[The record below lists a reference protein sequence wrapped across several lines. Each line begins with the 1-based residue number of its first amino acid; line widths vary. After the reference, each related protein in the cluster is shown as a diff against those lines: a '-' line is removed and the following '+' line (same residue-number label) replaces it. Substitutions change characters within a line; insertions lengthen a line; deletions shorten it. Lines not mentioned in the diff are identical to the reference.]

1 MKRKII
7 ERFLPLL
14 SIFAVICVMAMLLPE
29 VPMSVSAA
37 GQKQS
42 AVDDGQPQTEVDT
55 GGSSKEEAG
64 SQSQDTADSIES
76 QSTPDSAKAQDVSS
90 GAQSE
95 GMSSGAQSQG
105 MSDKTQSQA
114 VSEAEQS
121 QTTADTEA
129 LQNGADTAV
138 ETEEGILP
146 EDTIDMESALP
157 MYQIVVRPGFS
168 GLRLVL
174 DDAYTA
180 SASAGATVSVAVDA
194 SNMMGGLCFTGLR
207 VVTEQ
212 EQYIDTW
219 YDEALEKYMFIM
231 PDQDVIIQPSFS
243 WIVLTAADSV
253 GTEHTI
259 TNYSEHMHQGL
270 LRVGYF
276 EIDGGT
282 LAWCTQHS
290 LPPPA
295 VGTVLR
301 TAQIWSGN
309 ETWLSTMMRR
319 IAWYG
324 YSGPMAETTKA
335 ALSLSDSDL
344 WRYTALAFS
353 YAYGGGDNYYGY
365 GQRFVEW
372 LSGLGDS
379 ANAPE
384 GLSVYRLTTG
394 TSAVQDLVYW
404 TYEPERPLKL
414 KKVSEAPGLTDN
426 NPCYHLEG
434 AEYGVY
440 TDEKCSNIAGTL
452 VTDTKGNTNELMLSP
467 GTYYIKELKA
477 SEGFGVS
484 EELVKVTLEDEP
496 VAITVSE
503 PPLFDT
509 LGLALT
515 KIDGETGKS
524 QGQGTGTL
532 AGAQFTI
539 KYYAGYYTDKDL
551 PEIPSRTWVIETK
564 YVDNQGEEPIYYC
577 SLSDEFKIAGD
588 DLYIDNGRAVLP
600 LGTITIEETKAPQGY
615 TLEGAYF
622 QIPGSEEKI
631 TGLYIA
637 NIKNESS
644 GPQLEG
650 GNSYKAVN
658 YPGRGGVR
666 IQKTDADTGECTA
679 QGNASLKGAV
689 YAVISQ
695 NEGNIIVN
703 GHSYGKGEEV
713 LRMTTDSKGMAETG
727 SNALPFGSYGLMEVS
742 ASEGYLLNN
751 TVQNFSISENGVILT
766 LDSPLPEEVIRGGVK
781 LQKRDSETHGTSAQ
795 GGASLEG
802 AVFSIINTSSHKV
815 IVDGAVFEPGSIV
828 AQLTT
833 NAKGIVQ
840 TKQDLLPFGTYK
852 IVEESAPEGYL
863 KEENISQEFAITKNG
878 AIVDL
883 TGREESVY
891 NKVVRGGVKIQ
902 KRDAEN
908 KTKEA
913 QGGATLKGAVFDII
927 NMNEQPVFVGGK
939 LVALGENVSQLVTDD
954 YGTAQTPDDL
964 LPYGIYKLVEKSAP
978 AGYLKDE
985 ELEQIFEIRED
996 GEIIDLTDTEHS
1008 VYNEVI
1014 RGGVKI
1020 QKRDIQSGDG
1030 VPQGNA
1036 VLKGAVFE
1044 LVNMNSRAVIV
1055 RGEKYEPGAVICRLT
1070 TDEDGIAKTD
1080 SHFLPYGQYKLVEVT
1095 PPSGYLG
1102 DGITEQ
1108 SFTIRENDKITDLTS
1123 EEQSI
1128 SNQVIRGDFE
1138 LTKIDAASQ
1147 NSMSDVQF
1155 KITSATTGEAHSFT
1169 TDANGF
1175 YSSASSW
1182 NLHSKNTNKGGA
1194 EDGLWFGLDKDGQA
1208 VPVDDHMG
1216 ALPFDTYIIEE
1227 LRCAANEGRRLY
1239 KGTVVISR
1247 NGYTVDMG
1255 NIENEAVNAPELMTS
1270 ARCEETGT
1278 AWGLTSGNVTIIDTV
1293 AYRGL
1298 IPGQSYTIKGE
1309 LINAMTKEPVISA
1322 DGTAVSVQ
1330 KEFECVLENGSV
1342 DVSYNIDSSELSGM
1356 DIVVYETLYLNG
1368 EKIAEHKNIEDEG
1381 QTIHFPGIKT
1391 EVREKDS
1398 GSGVTG
1404 ARENITLIDT
1414 VSYTNLE
1421 AGKTYTLSGILM
1433 DQESEEPVL
1442 IDERT
1447 VTASTTF
1454 IPQNSSGS
1462 VEVVFNL
1469 DGSSLGGKAIVVFET
1484 LARGNI
1490 VYGEHKDIN
1499 DRRQTIEFTDI
1510 STRAVDSTTGLHMGF
1525 AKETVKIT
1533 DTVDYKNLVPGKE
1546 YRIEGVLMDLQSG
1559 ELFAGGGQTWTAKQ
1573 KLVPDAPEGQVS
1585 VSFKVPGEVLSG
1597 NAVVVFETIYD
1608 NETEVGFHR
1617 DMDDMDQTVYYPE
1630 ISTSASGKAPD
1641 SHEILAEEK
1650 VTILDKVVY
1659 RGLMPGKEYCLT
1671 GSLVNRKD
1679 GKAICKAD
1687 GEAICQNV
1695 VFVPENS
1702 EGSVTVEFSVDG
1714 TDLAGMD
1721 IVVFESLEIEGIVVA
1736 EHKALEDE
1744 EQTVHFPK
1752 ISTDAVCADTGL
1764 KLANPADK
1772 VTITDTVHYENL
1784 TIGKEYRLQGIL
1796 MAQSANSPI
1805 EVDGKQITAEAVFI
1819 PEKNDGTVTVDFTF
1833 SAEELAGKTAVVFE
1847 TLFHGEDVVAEHK
1860 NIGDE
1865 GQTIHFPSIKTTAR
1879 DKSTS
1884 EHSGWAASGEAVTV
1898 VDEVHYNNLIPGKEY
1913 RIVGTIMDKDTEKP
1927 LLLEEEKITAKKAFT
1942 AGTAEGCVTLE
1953 FNIPG
1958 ENLAGKTVV
1967 VFEKLYYG
1975 STELGT
1981 HEDIGDENQTIF
1993 YPDIE
1998 LKTEAKDQ
2006 ETGSHTGEAKEKVTI
2021 IDTVTYSGLIPDKK
2035 YRVEGTVMDKSTGEA
2050 LLNNGKPVTSELEF
2064 TPKEAAG
2071 EIELSFTLDGKT
2083 LENKELVIF
2092 EKLYCGDI
2100 QVAEHTDIGD
2110 ESQTVR
2116 LVPPGSPKLTAPQ
2129 TGLGSPAVYV
2139 SCSLGLILIA
2149 GGIYLL
2155 ARKKY
2160 KNSYHKYQ

>member
-1 MKRKII
+1 MKRRII
-7 ERFLPLL
+7 EHFLPAL
-14 SIFAVICVMAMLLPE
+14 SILAIICVIVMMLPE
-29 VPMSVSAA
+29 VSLSVSAA
-37 GQKQS
+37 GQRQR
-42 AVDDGQPQTEVDT
+42 AVDDGQPQPEADT
-55 GGSSKEEAG
+55 SESLNEKAG
-64 SQSQDTADSIES
+64 IQSQNTANSNES
-76 QSTPDSAKAQDVSS
+76 QSTSDSTQGQSMLS
-90 GAQSE
+90 GSHT
-95 GMSSGAQSQG
+95 QG
-105 MSDKTQSQA
+105 MSDNDVSQGIPDTDQSQA
-114 VSEAEQS
+114 ASEAEQS
-121 QTTADTEA
+121 QTTANAESF
-129 LQNGADTAV
+129 QNGTDTAD
-138 ETEEGILP
+138 ETEDGILP
-146 EDTIDMESALP
+146 ADTLDIENDLP
-157 MYQIVVRPGFS
+157 MYHIAVRPGFS

-174 DDAYTA
+174 DDSCTD
-180 SASAGATVSVAVDA
+180 SASAGDTVSVAVDA

-212 EQYIDTW
+212 EEYIDTW
-219 YDEALEKYMFIM
+219 YDEGLEQYMFMM

-243 WIVLTAADSV
+243 WIVLRAADSV

-259 TNYSEHMHQGL
+259 TNYSEHMYQGL
-270 LRVGYF
+270 LKVGYF

-301 TAQIWSGN
+301 TAQIWSGD

-324 YSGPMAETTKA
+324 YSGPMAEITKSE
-335 ALSLSDSDL
+335 LSLSDSDL

-353 YAYGGGDNYYGY
+353 YAYGGDDNYYGY

-372 LSGLGDS
+372 LSGLGDR

-394 TSAVQDLVYW
+394 SLAVQDLVYW
-404 TYEPERPLKL
+404 TYEPECPLKL

-426 NPCYHLEG
+426 HPCYRLEG

-440 TDEKCSNIAGTL
+440 TDENCSNIAGTL
-452 VTDTKGNTNELMLSP
+452 VTDKNGNTDELMLSP

-496 VAITVSE
+496 VIITVAE
-503 PPLFDT
+503 PPLFDA

-524 QGQGTGTL
+524 QEQGTGTL

-539 KYYAGYYTDKDL
+539 KYYTGYYTNKDL

-564 YVDNQGEEPIYYC
+564 YVDSEREGPIYYC

-615 TLEGAYF
+615 TLEGSYF
-622 QIPGSEEKI
+622 HIPGSEEKI
-631 TGLYIA
+631 TGIYVT
-637 NIKNESS
+637 NIKMNGSNAY
-644 GPQLEG
+644 LEG

-666 IQKTDADTGECTA
+666 LQKADADTGECVA
-679 QGNASLKGAV
+679 QGNASLQGAV

-695 NEGNIIVN
+695 NEGNIMVN

-713 LRMTTDSKGMAETG
+713 LRMTTDSEGVAETD
-727 SNALPFGSYGLMEVS
+727 SDALPFGSYGLMEVS

-751 TVQNFSISENGVILT
+751 TVQNFLISENGVILT
-766 LDSPLPEEVIRGGVK
+766 LDSPLPEDVIRGGVK

-815 IVDGAVFEPGSIV
+815 IVDGAAFEPGSIV

-833 NAKGIVQ
+833 NAKGIIQ
-840 TKQDLLPFGTYK
+840 TKPDLLPFGTYK

-863 KEENISQEFAITKNG
+863 KEESISREFAIIKDG

-927 NMNEQPVFVGGK
+927 NMNEQPVLVGGK
-939 LVALGENVSQLVTDD
+939 LAVMGEIVAQIVTDD
-954 YGTAQTPDDL
+954 YGLAQTPDDL
-964 LPYGIYKLVEKSAP
+964 LPYGTYKLVEKSAP
-978 AGYLKDE
+978 AGYLSDK
-985 ELEQIFEIRED
+985 ELEQIFEIRKD
-996 GEIIDLTDTEHS
+996 GEIVDLTDTKHS
-1008 VYNEVI
+1008 IYNDVI

-1020 QKRDIQSGDG
+1020 QKRDIQSGDAI
-1030 VPQGNA
+1030 PQGSA
-1036 VLKGAVFE
+1036 ILKDAVFE
-1044 LVNMNSRAVIV
+1044 LVNMNSHAVIAG
-1055 RGEKYEPGAVICRLT
+1055 GEKHQPGAVICRLT
-1070 TDEDGIAKTD
+1070 TDEDGTAKTD
-1080 SHFLPYGQYKLVEVT
+1080 SNFLPYGQYKLVEVT

-1108 SFTIRENDKITDLTS
+1108 SFTIRENGKITDLTA

-1138 LTKIDAASQ
+1138 LTKIDSASQ

-1155 KITSATTGEAHSFT
+1155 KITSATTGEAHEFT

-1182 NLHSKNTNKGGA
+1182 NLHSQNTNKGGA
-1194 EDGLWFGLDKDGQA
+1194 EDGLWFGLDKDGQE

-1227 LRCAANEGRRLY
+1227 LRCDANEGRRLY

-1255 NIENEAVNAPELMTS
+1255 NIENEAVNIPALMTS

-1298 IPGQSYTIKGE
+1298 IPGQRYTIKGE
-1309 LINAMTKEPVISA
+1309 LINAMTKEPVISE
-1322 DGTAVSVQ
+1322 DGSAVSVQ
-1330 KEFECVLENGSV
+1330 KEFECILENGSI
-1342 DVSYNIDSSELSGM
+1342 DVSYSINSSGLSGM
-1356 DIVVYETLYLNG
+1356 DIVVYETLYMNG

-1391 EVREKDS
+1391 AVREKDS

-1421 AGKTYTLSGILM
+1421 AGKTYTLTGILM
-1433 DQESEEPVL
+1433 DQESEAPAL
-1442 IDERT
+1442 IDGRT

-1462 VEVVFNL
+1462 AEVVFNF

-1484 LARGNI
+1484 LARGSI

-1510 STRAVDSTTGLHMGF
+1510 STRAVDSTTGLHIGF
-1525 AKETVKIT
+1525 AKESAEIT

-1559 ELFAGGGQTWTAKQ
+1559 EPLLGGGQTWTAKQ
-1573 KLVPDAPEGQVS
+1573 KFVPDAPEGQVS
-1585 VSFKVPGEVLSG
+1585 VNFKVPGEVLSG

-1608 NETEVGFHR
+1608 RETEVGFHR
-1617 DMDDMDQTVYYPE
+1617 NIDDIDQTVYYPE

-1641 SHEILAEEK
+1641 SHEILAGEK

-1659 RGLMPGKEYCLT
+1659 RGLMPGEEYCLT
-1671 GSLVNRKD
+1671 GSLVNGKD
-1679 GKAICKAD
+1679 GKAICRAD
-1687 GEAICQNV
+1687 GEAIYQNV

-1702 EGSVTVEFSVDG
+1702 EGSITVEFSVDG

-1721 IVVFESLEIEGIVVA
+1721 IVVFESLAMDGIVVA
-1736 EHKALEDE
+1736 EHKDLEDE

-1772 VTITDTVHYENL
+1772 VTVTDTVRYENL
-1784 TIGKEYRLQGIL
+1784 TVGKEYRLEGIL
-1796 MAQSANSPI
+1796 MEQSANSPV
-1805 EVDGKQITAEAVFI
+1805 EVGGKQITAEAIFI
-1819 PEKNDGTVTVDFTF
+1819 PEKNDGTITVDFIF
-1833 SAEELAGKTAVVFE
+1833 SATELAGKKVVVFE

-1860 NIGDE
+1860 NIEDE
-1865 GQTIHFPSIKTTAR
+1865 GQMIHFPSIKTTAR
-1879 DKSTS
+1879 DSRTS
-1884 EHSGWAASGEAVTV
+1884 EHSGWAACGEDMTV
-1898 VDEVHYNNLIPGKEY
+1898 VDEVRYNHLIPGKEY
-1913 RIVGTIMDKDTEKP
+1913 RIVGTVMDKDKEKP
-1927 LLLEEEKITAKKAFT
+1927 LLLGEEKITAEKVFT
-1942 AGTAEGCVTLE
+1942 ANAADGCVTLE

-1958 ENLAGKTVV
+1958 EKLAGKTVV
-1967 VFEKLYYG
+1967 VFETLYYG
-1975 STELGT
+1975 NTELVT
-1981 HEDIGDENQTIF
+1981 HEDIEDENQTIF

-2006 ETGSHTGEAKEKVTI
+2006 ETGGHTGEAKEKVTI
-2021 IDTVTYSGLIPDKK
+2021 IDTVTYTGLIPDKK
-2035 YRVEGTVMDKSTGEA
+2035 YRLEGTVMDKSTGEVF
-2050 LLNNGKPVTSELEF
+2050 LNDGHPVTSELEF
-2064 TPKEAAG
+2064 TPKEADG
-2071 EIELSFTLDGKT
+2071 EVELRFTLDGKS
-2083 LENKELVIF
+2083 LGDKELVIF
-2092 EKLYCGDI
+2092 EKLYSGDI
-2100 QVAEHTDIGD
+2100 PVADHMDIDD

-2129 TGLGSPAVYV
+2129 TGLASPAVYA
-2139 SCSLGLILIA
+2139 SCSLGIMLIA

-2160 KNSYHKYQ
+2160 TNK